1 MTSKVSSTMW
11 ACLDSQVGLLH
22 FSLRFFTNVAR
33 TYRKSSALS
42 HYYIKDPTR
51 LMEPFFKPVRFIP
64 DPSDLYLS
72 LIIAS
77 CNPPEICYPTSKD
90 QAHQRPKANLT
101 QPLHLAALLAV
112 TFLSASNDKLPLVH
126 QVSSSQPLF
135 SCPLQ
140 AANIDIDR
148 ARLTH
153 RRLRE

>member
-1 MTSKVSSTMW
+1 M
-11 ACLDSQVGLLH
+11 
-22 FSLRFFTNVAR
+22 LRGHTGRVQL
-33 TYRKSSALS
+33 SLS
-42 HYYIKDPTR
+42 HYYIKDPTT
-51 LMEPFFKPVRFIP
+51 LVEPFLKQGRFIP
-64 DPSDLYLS
+64 DPSDLCLS

-77 CNPPEICYPTSKD
+77 RNPPEICYPTSKD

-112 TFLSASNDKLPLVH
+112 TFLSTSNDKLPLVH

>member
-11 ACLDSQVGLLH
+11 ACLDSQVSLLH
-22 FSLRFFTNVAR
+22 FSLCFFTNAAW
-33 TYRKSSALS
+33 TYRESLDLS
-42 HYYIKDPTR
+42 HCYIKDPTR
-51 LMEPFFKPVRFIP
+51 LAELFFKPVRFIP

-72 LIIAS
+72 LIIS
-77 CNPPEICYPTSKD
+77 SRDPPEICYPTSKD

-101 QPLHLAALLAV
+101 QPLHLPSLLAV
-112 TFLSASNDKLPLVH
+112 TFLSTPNDKLPLVH

-140 AANIDIDR
+140 AANINIDR